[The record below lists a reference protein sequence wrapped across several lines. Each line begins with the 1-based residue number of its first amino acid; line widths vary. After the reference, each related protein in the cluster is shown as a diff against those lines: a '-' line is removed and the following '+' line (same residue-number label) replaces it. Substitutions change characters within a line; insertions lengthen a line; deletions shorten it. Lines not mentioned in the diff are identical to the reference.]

1 MDSEEA
7 YEESRKRRTVNLSQ
21 LTKLYNELETKMI
34 SRDNMKTVKT
44 LFTKLCDR
52 YEQFKTAHLEC
63 LDLCTNSDIFETL
76 EMNFD
81 SSQKNFTEFRE
92 RFNEWMREPEIAKDE
107 EDKNSRVTSVSR
119 TSSSTQYRLKLARAN
134 RLKAEVQVKK
144 MEEKQELERARREI
158 EMKEQMLE
166 RKSQLEEAK
175 LEESVWQEEEE
186 EDTEVTFK
194 NQQNI
199 NVPFNTENKTLNNKE
214 HVTTKST
221 ENVVSRIEC
230 TTAGSLQSSSSIDT
244 AFQRLASTLQE
255 GFNLPKPELLTFD
268 GKPTDYCKFIKNFE
282 TNVECRVT
290 DDQLKLSYL
299 IQYCKGEAKS
309 SIEDCV
315 LLEKKGYE
323 RARSILHSR
332 YGRSHMIVR
341 SYIENLVYGAPI
353 KASDFESLSKLA
365 LEMQK
370 CEITLSQLGYV
381 SDIDNTDNLRK
392 IVKRLPMHLR
402 VKWVDIAHSI
412 TENGREPR
420 FSDLANF
427 IDKKSRLA
435 SSMFGLDL
443 VRENSNTYRKDI
455 DKHTDMNT
463 REKVST
469 FASNNMYDSKATTQD
484 HKCICCNGT
493 CNNLELCVKFKSMSL
508 IDRVNFVR
516 TAKLCFNCLKG
527 KHFSRDCR
535 KAKMC
540 TVENCSSKHHILM
553 HSWGKNNNTDHTATK
568 VGIHCSSAGTVI
580 KNCLGIIPVEVKGSN
595 GKTCQTYALIDDG
608 ADKTLCDERLIKMLE
623 TESRPVTCKMT
634 TATAQRVRHEGQEVD
649 LHVQSVGSNC
659 PITLSKVWS
668 VKNLPIST
676 HSAAN
681 NKDIKSI
688 KHLSDIYIPEISS
701 NKVLLLIGTDTPEA
715 HIPIEVRSGSSHEP
729 YAVRTRLG
737 WIVRGPI
744 NNTSTSDV
752 VNINFEHADNVLL
765 QQQLERLWTTDF
777 LDQPSTEKVCMS
789 LEDKRALKTMEST
802 IAYEDGHYKLGLPWR
817 DENVKLPNNLPLAH
831 ARLNQLH
838 RKLSHDPK
846 LHEMYTATVSDY
858 IQKGYAKE
866 VTDVSNESSHIWYL
880 PHHPVTNEHKP
891 GKVRV
896 VFDCAAKF
904 KDVSLNSRLLQGP
917 DFMNSLVGV
926 LMRFRQDHIALAA
939 DIEAM
944 FHQVRVKDDDCD
956 ALRFLWWPNGNLKV
970 QPKCYQMQ
978 VHLFGATSSPS
989 CAAYALKK
997 TAIDNGELFET
1008 EIAST
1013 VERNFYVDDLLKSV
1027 DTEERAVQLATD
1039 LREIMKRGGFRL
1051 TKWLSNS
1058 KVVINEI
1065 PNSERAPSVEI
1076 LKSNTALPTDRALGV
1091 IWDVNDD
1098 AIKYKVKLEE
1108 KPLTRR
1114 GITSTVSSIFDPLGL
1129 IAPIIL
1135 KGKIILQDLSKQP
1148 IKLGWDDPIPKEKE
1162 EEWIKWKSTLP
1173 EIENISIPR
1182 CFKTKDMKEISDAQL
1197 HIFSDGSE
1205 IGYGACA
1212 YLRLVDT
1219 NGKVNCSLILGKS
1232 RLAPLK
1238 QTTIP
1243 RLELSG
1249 AVVACKLY
1257 EIIRDELEIKID
1269 SVVFWTDSMIV
1280 LGYIKN
1286 ESRRFK
1292 TFVANRLSSIH
1303 ELTSPGQWRYVDTRS
1318 NPADIASRGILA
1330 TENKQIKFWLHGP
1343 EFLLKDSYEW
1353 PKPKAVS
1360 TVDEQD
1366 IEIKRVVM
1374 INSTTTDSIRD
1385 IITYFSNWQVLQR
1398 TVAWLIRFK
1407 KYCIRRFLK
1416 RDDEIKTDSLNA
1428 DELQEATRYILI
1440 HVQQES
1446 FLNEIKMIE
1455 KQNPVK
1461 KDSRLAS
1468 LNPVMHDG
1476 LLRVKGRLNLSLS
1489 KCPVII
1495 PNSHHVTTLIIRSFH
1510 EQNGHTGM
1518 AQVLA
1523 SLREKYWILKGP
1535 STVRT
1540 VLNSRRGIPEKVYS
1554 DNGTNLVS
1562 GESELRKYIDQWNKT
1577 KISSYMS
1584 HKDINWTFNPPNA
1597 SHRGGV
1603 WERMIRTTR
1612 KILRALANEQLL
1624 TDEQLLTFMAEAE
1637 RIVNDRPITAVS
1649 NDSRDLPVLTPN
1661 MLLLMKNNTS
1671 IPQGVFDEKDVYAKR
1686 WWKQIQYLANVF
1698 WRRWLREYL
1707 PTLQQR
1713 NKWQR
1718 EQRDVKIDDIVI
1730 VADDHTSRGQWPLGR
1745 VIEVIRSR
1753 DSLIRSCVIKTKES
1767 KFLRPVTKLCILEC
1781 SQ

>member
-1 MDSEEA
+1 
-7 YEESRKRRTVNLSQ
+7 
-21 LTKLYNELETKMI
+21 
-34 SRDNMKTVKT
+34 
-44 LFTKLCDR
+44 
-52 YEQFKTAHLEC
+52 
-63 LDLCTNSDIFETL
+63 
-76 EMNFD
+76 
-81 SSQKNFTEFRE
+81 
-92 RFNEWMREPEIAKDE
+92 
-107 EDKNSRVTSVSR
+107 
-119 TSSSTQYRLKLARAN
+119 
-134 RLKAEVQVKK
+134 
-144 MEEKQELERARREI
+144 
-158 EMKEQMLE
+158 
-166 RKSQLEEAK
+166 
-175 LEESVWQEEEE
+175 
-186 EDTEVTFK
+186 
-194 NQQNI
+194 
-199 NVPFNTENKTLNNKE
+199 
-214 HVTTKST
+214 
-221 ENVVSRIEC
+221 
-230 TTAGSLQSSSSIDT
+230 
-244 AFQRLASTLQE
+244 
-255 GFNLPKPELLTFD
+255 
-268 GKPTDYCKFIKNFE
+268 
-282 TNVECRVT
+282 
-290 DDQLKLSYL
+290 
-299 IQYCKGEAKS
+299 
-309 SIEDCV
+309 
-315 LLEKKGYE
+315 
-323 RARSILHSR
+323 
-332 YGRSHMIVR
+332 
-341 SYIENLVYGAPI
+341 
-353 KASDFESLSKLA
+353 
-365 LEMQK
+365 
-370 CEITLSQLGYV
+370 
-381 SDIDNTDNLRK
+381 
-392 IVKRLPMHLR
+392 
-402 VKWVDIAHSI
+402 
-412 TENGREPR
+412 
-420 FSDLANF
+420 
-427 IDKKSRLA
+427 
-435 SSMFGLDL
+435 
-443 VRENSNTYRKDI
+443 
-455 DKHTDMNT
+455 
-463 REKVST
+463 
-469 FASNNMYDSKATTQD
+469 
-484 HKCICCNGT
+484 
-493 CNNLELCVKFKSMSL
+493 
-508 IDRVNFVR
+508 
-516 TAKLCFNCLKG
+516 
-527 KHFSRDCR
+527 
-535 KAKMC
+535 
-540 TVENCSSKHHILM
+540 
-553 HSWGKNNNTDHTATK
+553 
-568 VGIHCSSAGTVI
+568 
-580 KNCLGIIPVEVKGSN
+580 
-595 GKTCQTYALIDDG
+595 
-608 ADKTLCDERLIKMLE
+608 
-623 TESRPVTCKMT
+623 
-634 TATAQRVRHEGQEVD
+634 
-649 LHVQSVGSNC
+649 
-659 PITLSKVWS
+659 
-668 VKNLPIST
+668 
-676 HSAAN
+676 
-681 NKDIKSI
+681 
-688 KHLSDIYIPEISS
+688 
-701 NKVLLLIGTDTPEA
+701 
-715 HIPIEVRSGSSHEP
+715 
-729 YAVRTRLG
+729 
-737 WIVRGPI
+737 
-744 NNTSTSDV
+744 
-752 VNINFEHADNVLL
+752 
-765 QQQLERLWTTDF
+765 
-777 LDQPSTEKVCMS
+777 
-789 LEDKRALKTMEST
+789 
-802 IAYEDGHYKLGLPWR
+802 
-817 DENVKLPNNLPLAH
+817 
-831 ARLNQLH
+831 
-838 RKLSHDPK
+838 
-846 LHEMYTATVSDY
+846 
-858 IQKGYAKE
+858 
-866 VTDVSNESSHIWYL
+866 
-880 PHHPVTNEHKP
+880 
-891 GKVRV
+891 
-896 VFDCAAKF
+896 
-904 KDVSLNSRLLQGP
+904 
-917 DFMNSLVGV
+917 
-926 LMRFRQDHIALAA
+926 
-939 DIEAM
+939 
-944 FHQVRVKDDDCD
+944 
-956 ALRFLWWPNGNLKV
+956 
-970 QPKCYQMQ
+970 MQ

-997 TAIDNGELFET
+997 TAIDNGELFDT

-1135 KGKIILQDLSKQP
+1135 KGKIILQELSKQS

-1243 RLELSG
+1243 NLELSG

-1330 TENKQIKFWLHGP
+1330 TDNKQIKFWLHGP

-1366 IEIKRVVM
+1366 IEIKKVVM

-1416 RDDEIKTDSLNA
+1416 RDDEIKTDSLDA

-1446 FLNEIKMIE
+1446 FLNEIKMLE

-1476 LLRVKGRLNLSLS
+1476 LLRVKRRLNLSLS

-1540 VLNSRRGIPEKVYS
+1540 VLNRCVRCRRYQAPLCFQKMASVIDDQKTPDKPPFTFVGIDYFGPLNVKVGRSVVKRYGCLFTCLTTRAVHIEVAHSLTTDSFISAFQRFTSRRGIPEKVYS

-1597 SHRGGV
+1597 SHRGGA

-1637 RIVNDRPITAVS
+1637 RIVNDRPITVVS

-1698 WRRWLREYL
+1698 WR
-1707 PTLQQR
+1707 Q
-1713 NKWQR
+1713 K
-1718 EQRDVKIDDIVI
+1718 
-1730 VADDHTSRGQWPLGR
+1730 
-1745 VIEVIRSR
+1745 
-1753 DSLIRSCVIKTKES
+1753 
-1767 KFLRPVTKLCILEC
+1767 
-1781 SQ
+1781 

>member
-1 MDSEEA
+1 MDSEEAERA
-7 YEESRKRRTVNLSQ
+7 YEESRKKRTVNLSQ

-34 SRDNMKTVKT
+34 SRDNVETVKI

-52 YEQFKTAHLEC
+52 YEHFKAAHLEC
-63 LDLCTNSDIFETL
+63 LDFCTNSDIIETL
-76 EMNFD
+76 EINFD
-81 SSQKNFTEFRE
+81 SSQKNFIEFRE
-92 RFNEWMREPEIAKDE
+92 RYNEWIREPEKAKEE
-107 EDKNSRVTSVSR
+107 EDKNSRITSVSR

-144 MEEKQELERARREI
+144 MAEKQELERARREI

-194 NQQNI
+194 NYQNI
-199 NVPFNTENKTLNNKE
+199 NVPLNTENKTLNNNE

-221 ENVVSRIEC
+221 ENAVSRIEC
-230 TTAGSLQSSSSIDT
+230 TTAGSLQSNSSIDT

-455 DKHTDMNT
+455 DKRTDMNT

-469 FASNNMYDSKATTQD
+469 FASNNMYVSKATTQD
-484 HKCICCNGT
+484 RKCIYCNGT
-493 CNNLELCVKFKSMSL
+493 CNNLELCVKFKSMNL
-508 IDRVNFVR
+508 TDRVNFVR

-568 VGIHCSSAGTVI
+568 VSINCSSAGTVI

-623 TESRPVTCKMT
+623 TESRPVTFKMT

-866 VTDVSNESSHIWYL
+866 VTDV
-880 PHHPVTNEHKP
+880 T
-891 GKVRV
+891 
-896 VFDCAAKF
+896 
-904 KDVSLNSRLLQGP
+904 
-917 DFMNSLVGV
+917 
-926 LMRFRQDHIALAA
+926 
-939 DIEAM
+939 
-944 FHQVRVKDDDCD
+944 
-956 ALRFLWWPNGNLKV
+956 
-970 QPKCYQMQ
+970 
-978 VHLFGATSSPS
+978 
-989 CAAYALKK
+989 
-997 TAIDNGELFET
+997 IDNGELFET

-1135 KGKIILQDLSKQP
+1135 KGKIILQDLSKQS

-1562 GESELRKYIDQWNKT
+1562 GESELRKYIEQWNKT

-1637 RIVNDRPITAVS
+1637 RIVNDRPITPVS

-1718 EQRDVKIDDIVI
+1718 EQRDVRIDDIVI
-1730 VADDHTSRGQWPLGR
+1730 IADDHTPRGQWPLGR

-1753 DSLIRSCVIKTKES
+1753 DSLIRSCVIRTKES
-1767 KFLRPVTKLCILEC
+1767 KFLRPVTKLCLLEC

>member
-175 LEESVWQEEEE
+175 LEESVWQEEE

-455 DKHTDMNT
+455 DKRTDMNT

-623 TESRPVTCKMT
+623 TESRPVTFKMT

-891 GKVRV
+891 GK
-896 VFDCAAKF
+896 
-904 KDVSLNSRLLQGP
+904 
-917 DFMNSLVGV
+917 
-926 LMRFRQDHIALAA
+926 
-939 DIEAM
+939 
-944 FHQVRVKDDDCD
+944 
-956 ALRFLWWPNGNLKV
+956 
-970 QPKCYQMQ
+970 MQ

-1135 KGKIILQDLSKQP
+1135 KGKIILQDLS
-1148 IKLGWDDPIPKEKE
+1148 
-1162 EEWIKWKSTLP
+1162 
-1173 EIENISIPR
+1173 
-1182 CFKTKDMKEISDAQL
+1182 
-1197 HIFSDGSE
+1197 
-1205 IGYGACA
+1205 
-1212 YLRLVDT
+1212 T

>member
-1 MDSEEA
+1 MDSEEAERA
-7 YEESRKRRTVNLSQ
+7 YEESRKKRTVNLSQ

-34 SRDNMKTVKT
+34 SRDNV
-44 LFTKLCDR
+44 
-52 YEQFKTAHLEC
+52 
-63 LDLCTNSDIFETL
+63 ETL
-76 EMNFD
+76 TENFI
-81 SSQKNFTEFRE
+81 EFRE
-92 RFNEWMREPEIAKDE
+92 RYNEWIREPEKAKEE
-107 EDKNSRVTSVSR
+107 EDKNSRITSVSR

-144 MEEKQELERARREI
+144 MAEKQELERARREI

-194 NQQNI
+194 NYQNI
-199 NVPFNTENKTLNNKE
+199 NVPLNTENKTLNNNE

-221 ENVVSRIEC
+221 ENAVSRIEC
-230 TTAGSLQSSSSIDT
+230 TTAGSLQSNSSIDT

-469 FASNNMYDSKATTQD
+469 FASNNMYVSKATTQD
-484 HKCICCNGT
+484 RKCIYCNGT
-493 CNNLELCVKFKSMSL
+493 CNNLELCVKFKSMNL
-508 IDRVNFVR
+508 TDRVNFVR

-568 VGIHCSSAGTVI
+568 VSINCSSAGTVI

-623 TESRPVTCKMT
+623 TESRPVTFKMT

-777 LDQPSTEKVCMS
+777 LDQPSMEKVCMS

-880 PHHPVTNEHKP
+880 SAPPCHK
-891 GKVRV
+891 
-896 VFDCAAKF
+896 
-904 KDVSLNSRLLQGP
+904 
-917 DFMNSLVGV
+917 
-926 LMRFRQDHIALAA
+926 
-939 DIEAM
+939 
-944 FHQVRVKDDDCD
+944 
-956 ALRFLWWPNGNLKV
+956 
-970 QPKCYQMQ
+970 
-978 VHLFGATSSPS
+978 
-989 CAAYALKK
+989 
-997 TAIDNGELFET
+997 
-1008 EIAST
+1008 
-1013 VERNFYVDDLLKSV
+1013 
-1027 DTEERAVQLATD
+1027 
-1039 LREIMKRGGFRL
+1039 
-1051 TKWLSNS
+1051 
-1058 KVVINEI
+1058 
-1065 PNSERAPSVEI
+1065 
-1076 LKSNTALPTDRALGV
+1076 
-1091 IWDVNDD
+1091 
-1098 AIKYKVKLEE
+1098 
-1108 KPLTRR
+1108 
-1114 GITSTVSSIFDPLGL
+1114 
-1129 IAPIIL
+1129 
-1135 KGKIILQDLSKQP
+1135 
-1148 IKLGWDDPIPKEKE
+1148 
-1162 EEWIKWKSTLP
+1162 
-1173 EIENISIPR
+1173 
-1182 CFKTKDMKEISDAQL
+1182 
-1197 HIFSDGSE
+1197 
-1205 IGYGACA
+1205 
-1212 YLRLVDT
+1212 
-1219 NGKVNCSLILGKS
+1219 
-1232 RLAPLK
+1232 
-1238 QTTIP
+1238 
-1243 RLELSG
+1243 
-1249 AVVACKLY
+1249 
-1257 EIIRDELEIKID
+1257 
-1269 SVVFWTDSMIV
+1269 
-1280 LGYIKN
+1280 
-1286 ESRRFK
+1286 
-1292 TFVANRLSSIH
+1292 
-1303 ELTSPGQWRYVDTRS
+1303 
-1318 NPADIASRGILA
+1318 
-1330 TENKQIKFWLHGP
+1330 
-1343 EFLLKDSYEW
+1343 
-1353 PKPKAVS
+1353 
-1360 TVDEQD
+1360 
-1366 IEIKRVVM
+1366 
-1374 INSTTTDSIRD
+1374 
-1385 IITYFSNWQVLQR
+1385 
-1398 TVAWLIRFK
+1398 
-1407 KYCIRRFLK
+1407 
-1416 RDDEIKTDSLNA
+1416 
-1428 DELQEATRYILI
+1428 
-1440 HVQQES
+1440 
-1446 FLNEIKMIE
+1446 
-1455 KQNPVK
+1455 
-1461 KDSRLAS
+1461 
-1468 LNPVMHDG
+1468 
-1476 LLRVKGRLNLSLS
+1476 
-1489 KCPVII
+1489 
-1495 PNSHHVTTLIIRSFH
+1495 
-1510 EQNGHTGM
+1510 
-1518 AQVLA
+1518 
-1523 SLREKYWILKGP
+1523 
-1535 STVRT
+1535 
-1540 VLNSRRGIPEKVYS
+1540 
-1554 DNGTNLVS
+1554 
-1562 GESELRKYIDQWNKT
+1562 
-1577 KISSYMS
+1577 
-1584 HKDINWTFNPPNA
+1584 
-1597 SHRGGV
+1597 
-1603 WERMIRTTR
+1603 
-1612 KILRALANEQLL
+1612 
-1624 TDEQLLTFMAEAE
+1624 
-1637 RIVNDRPITAVS
+1637 
-1649 NDSRDLPVLTPN
+1649 
-1661 MLLLMKNNTS
+1661 
-1671 IPQGVFDEKDVYAKR
+1671 
-1686 WWKQIQYLANVF
+1686 
-1698 WRRWLREYL
+1698 
-1707 PTLQQR
+1707 
-1713 NKWQR
+1713 
-1718 EQRDVKIDDIVI
+1718 
-1730 VADDHTSRGQWPLGR
+1730 
-1745 VIEVIRSR
+1745 
-1753 DSLIRSCVIKTKES
+1753 
-1767 KFLRPVTKLCILEC
+1767 
-1781 SQ
+1781 